1 MDGVGFNKWVE
12 VEIRGVK
19 PGTSNLVIRLKVTL
33 RQVYWMQTARCSPS
47 TISVESVL
55 FVLGFPV
62 VEELSENTLILGEGA
77 KNNATA
83 RQTK

>member
-55 FVLGFPV
+55 LF
-62 VEELSENTLILGEGA
+62 
-77 KNNATA
+77 
-83 RQTK
+83 